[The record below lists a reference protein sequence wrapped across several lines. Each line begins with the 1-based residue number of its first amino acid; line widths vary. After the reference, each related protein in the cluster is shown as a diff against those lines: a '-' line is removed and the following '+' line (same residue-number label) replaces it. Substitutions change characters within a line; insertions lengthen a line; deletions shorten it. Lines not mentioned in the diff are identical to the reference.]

1 MKLKDNKILITG
13 GGSGI
18 GLGLTERFV
27 KEGNQVIICGR
38 RNDVLKSITKR
49 FPSVITKTCDL
60 SLEDQRIELFEWIQ
74 SEHGDLN
81 ALVNNAGIQ
90 NWMNISDAD
99 FYERSKKEI
108 EINALAPLHLTTLF
122 LKLKSLDTLI
132 NVTSAL
138 SFVPLTKTPTY
149 CSTKAFFHSF
159 TVSLRH
165 LLRTQNIEVIEI
177 IPPGLNTDLGG
188 EGLHDDFPSVAD
200 FIESIFD
207 QLQMGKKELT
217 FSYSEQLSQGT
228 NELTKDLFDKMN
240 S

>member
-1 MKLKDNKILITG
+1 MKLRDNKILITG

-27 KEGNQVIICGR
+27 KEGNKVIICGR
-38 RNDVLKSITKR
+38 RKEVLESISER
-49 FPSVITKTCDL
+49 FPSVITKSCDL

-74 SEHGDLN
+74 SEHKDLN

-99 FYERSKKEI
+99 FYEKSKKEI
-108 EINALAPLHLTTLF
+108 EINVLAPLHLTTLF
-122 LKLKSLDTLI
+122 IKLKSLDTVI

-138 SFVPLTKTPTY
+138 SFVPLTRTPTY

-165 LLRTQNIEVIEI
+165 LLRTNDIEVIEI

-188 EGLHDDFPSVAD
+188 QGLHDDFPSVDD
-200 FIESIFD
+200 FIASIFD

-217 FSYSEQLSQGT
+217 FSYSEQLSLGT
-228 NELTKDLFDKMN
+228 YELTKSLFNKMN
-240 S
+240 N